1 MVPVNQLEKSFN
13 LIGHMI
19 FFRISGFSGF
29 SGSGSGNP
37 DLLLSR
43 IDPGVKTD
51 PMVPHMWL
59 KPCWRP
65 RFTAALALCNID
77 YCGILL
83 YCQGGGNILYHLDHT
98 LFVNLFKTF
107 PRVDLLEL
115 GNVFLS
121 EKTIMVRQR
130 MLPSNKE
137 TAFHKLKSHLVFGA
151 ILESFRKAS

>member
-1 MVPVNQLEKSFN
+1 MIFFFRFPFFPDPESGNPEFYVVPVNQLEKSFN

-43 IDPGVKTD
+43 IDPGVKPD

-65 RFTAALALCNID
+65 RFAAALALCNID
-77 YCGILL
+77 KLL
-83 YCQGGGNILYHLDHT
+83 KVLD
-98 LFVNLFKTF
+98 
-107 PRVDLLEL
+107 
-115 GNVFLS
+115 
-121 EKTIMVRQR
+121 
-130 MLPSNKE
+130 
-137 TAFHKLKSHLVFGA
+137 LKACS
-151 ILESFRKAS
+151 K